1 MYDYQVKEK
10 NVQPWSNI
18 MSNSVIY
25 DIYWEGPYTLDE
37 LKSNSKN
44 DECIIHEGHCL
55 YQIYGDH
62 PCYGRD
68 VLLYIGKSKNMANRV
83 WQHYNRFSLECESV
97 KVFIGSCGIFENW
110 EGTWEIEK
118 YSPIIESTLDAI
130 ESLLIHAHQPA
141 YNSSKLL
148 STTFKNLNLRIF
160 NTHKR
165 KSLMAE
171 VSTTYYRGNITDQ

>member
-1 MYDYQVKEK
+1 
-10 NVQPWSNI
+10 
-18 MSNSVIY
+18 MSNSIIY

-37 LKSNSKN
+37 
-44 DECIIHEGHCL
+44 IINNRKDDSDITHQGHCL

-68 VLLYIGKSKNMANRV
+68 VLLYIGKTENMTNRL
-83 WQHYNRFSLECESV
+83 WQHYNKYSSQCESV
-97 KVFIGSCGIFENW
+97 KIFIGSCGIFESW
-110 EGTWEIEK
+110 EKREELVQYDLIDK
-118 YSPIIESTLDAI
+118 YTLDAI

-148 STTFKNLNLRIF
+148 SISFKNLNLRIF

-165 KSLMAE
+165 KSLMPE
-171 VSTTYYRGNITDQ
+171 VSTTYYRGNIIEE